1 MAPAIWIRVAW
12 SACLWLVSPL
22 WVRAQEA
29 GVISGGTVVASAGSI
44 ATSVATSVATS
55 PLTGGATTI
64 AGGNGISILGYIL
77 TVLVLA
83 VAAVALLLRGGF
95 FGIFT
100 GAAKTERK
108 LHIEESRSLGHR
120 QHLVVAS
127 YEGRRFLLGVCP
139 GSIEYL
145 SGLDPEPLPPAGS
158 FQELLSPD
166 FTNSKEAKAT
176 ADKAEPHKDAP

>member
-1 MAPAIWIRVAW
+1 MAGAIRFRA
-12 SACLWLVSPL
+12 AQCAFLL
-22 WVRAQEA
+22 WVGALMAHAQEA
-29 GVISGGTVVASAGSI
+29 VVASAGT
-44 ATSVATSVATS
+44 AAAS
-55 PLTGGATTI
+55 PAAAGATTLS
-64 AGGNGISILGYIL
+64 GGNGISILGYVL
-77 TVLVLA
+77 TVLILA
-83 VAAVALLLRGGF
+83 VASVAMLLRGGF
-95 FGIFT
+95 FGMFT
-100 GAAKTERK
+100 GSAKAERK

-166 FTNSKEAKAT
+166 VTSSKESKAT
-176 ADKAEPHKDAP
+176 SEKAGPHIDAP

>member
-1 MAPAIWIRVAW
+1 MAPAIRFRTAW
-12 SACLWLVSPL
+12 SACLWLVGPL

-29 GVISGGTVVASAGSI
+29 GITSGGTVVASVGSI
-44 ATSVATSVATS
+44 ATSVATS

-77 TVLVLA
+77 TVLILA